1 MPAFDYAPMKTRIAV
16 LISGSGTNLQSIIDR
31 SESGDLPTEVACVL
45 SDKEK
50 AFGLERARKHGI
62 PAYFVD
68 PKAYARRE
76 DHEEA
81 VMKLL
86 AGHGVEL
93 VVLAGY
99 MRLLTPHILGSYRNR
114 IINIH
119 PALLPSFPGT
129 DGYGDAWRY
138 GVKVSGCT
146 VHFVDEGCDTGPI
159 ILQGVNPIEEDD
171 TFESFRERGL
181 KLEHKVFPE
190 AIKLYCEGRLRIE
203 GRKVRILT
211 KE

>member
-1 MPAFDYAPMKTRIAV
+1 MLMVKKVNTGV
-16 LISGSGTNLQSIIDR
+16 MVSGSGTNLQAIIER
-31 SESGDLPTEVACVL
+31 AESGELPVNVACVI
-45 SDKEK
+45 SDREN
-50 AFGLERARKHGI
+50 AFGLERARKHSI
-62 PAYFVD
+62 PAHFVD
-68 PKAYARRE
+68 PGNFQTRR
-76 DHEEA
+76 DHEDA
-81 VMKLL
+81 IISLL
-86 AGHGVEL
+86 KKFDVEL

-99 MRLLTPHILGSYRNR
+99 MRLLTKHLIGEFGNR

-146 VHFVDEGCDTGPI
+146 AHFVDEGCDTGPI
-159 ILQGVNPIEEDD
+159 ILQGVNPVEPDD

-181 KLEHKVFPE
+181 KIEHRILPE
-190 AIKLYCEGRLRIE
+190 AVKLYCEGRLLIE
-203 GRKVRILT
+203 GRKVRILG

>member
-1 MPAFDYAPMKTRIAV
+1 MEQTRKKTRISV
-16 LISGSGTNLQSIIDR
+16 LISGAGSNLQSIIDKA
-31 SESGDLPTEVACVL
+31 ESGWLPVEVVCVI

-50 AFGLERARKHGI
+50 AYGLERARKHGI
-62 PAYFVD
+62 PAFFVD
-68 PKAYARRE
+68 RKLHAHRE

-81 VMKLL
+81 IIKIL
-86 AGHGVEL
+86 AQFDVEL
-93 VVLAGY
+93 IVLAGY
-99 MRLLTPHILGSYRNR
+99 MRLLTSRLIDQYRNR

-129 DGYGDAWRY
+129 DGYGEAWRY

-159 ILQGVNPIEEDD
+159 ILQGVNTVDESD
-171 TFESFRERGL
+171 TLESFRERGL
-181 KLEHKVFPE
+181 KLEHQVLPE
-190 AIKLYCEGRLRIE
+190 AIKLYCEGRLKVD
-203 GRKVRILT
+203 GRRVKILA